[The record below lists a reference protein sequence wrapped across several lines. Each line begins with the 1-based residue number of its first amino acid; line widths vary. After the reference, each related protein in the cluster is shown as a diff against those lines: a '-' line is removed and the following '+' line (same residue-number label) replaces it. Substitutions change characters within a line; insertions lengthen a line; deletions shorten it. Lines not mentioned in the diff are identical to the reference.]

1 LWIDGGILVNLL
13 VYFFLSEKLNK
24 FVDKIREFFI
34 KEIIM
39 RGGGQPQ
46 IQTFAKLSLNWQFLF

>member
-39 RGGGQPQ
+39 R
-46 IQTFAKLSLNWQFLF
+46 